1 MIGVSKSC
9 LGGQAATTYVLPHNY
24 QSTFVNSN
32 TFYQL
37 ALVLWGVALEIRVLS
52 ERGLKKPSG
61 WGCCEKLCVTSQLSN
76 NVGKINTYLSTLSR
90 CHTIVLCIRGVTWI
104 RDVIEH
110 WVNRGD
116 LERTMGVKKG
126 GGSATTQF
134 MHPAIFISLSLY
146 IYKYIYAYIYTASP
160 LRLPGPISFD
170 FMDSSIGLSK
180 RYSKL

>member
-1 MIGVSKSC
+1 MSLNERGLQKLFWWGGYEKSCFASQLSNNIYKIKHISSMCASFQARWWRWKQWFWIGGVSKSC

-76 NVGKINTYLSTLSR
+76 SVGKINKYLSTL
-90 CHTIVLCIRGVTWI
+90 HQNVTQLCFAWETWI
-104 RDVIEH
+104 RDLIKH
-110 WVNRGD
+110 WVSRGD
-116 LERTMGVKKG
+116 LAKTRWGV
-126 GGSATTQF
+126 
-134 MHPAIFISLSLY
+134 
-146 IYKYIYAYIYTASP
+146 
-160 LRLPGPISFD
+160 
-170 FMDSSIGLSK
+170 
-180 RYSKL
+180 